1 MAIKISST
9 EVIDNSRVL
18 QNIAG
23 ANGVCNNFHATA
35 VAITTVLNFAL
46 PVMSLTMSG
55 PVTFTE
61 SNKLLGRSAL
71 LLLDTSVT
79 AYTPT
84 FSANIK
90 WQNATTPTWGDY
102 RYWQIALVCVDG
114 TNVRGIALGYE
125 FTGST
130 LTLNGGSGGTVT
142 VFDGSGG
149 PYNTGLA
156 VRFNTDGTV
165 EKGTFTQG
173 AAMTWVAAGNWITG
187 GAFTASEYDVRFTNW
202 ADTGGGA
209 SENFDTKPVADDSW
223 ISLSSN
229 RTWQKD
235 STTTDILNW
244 SGDFEVR
251 KNAGAPPATGSSSWT
266 FVLENT

>member
-23 ANGVCNNFHATA
+23 ANGVYNNFHAA
-35 VAITTVLNFAL
+35 SVAITTVLNFAL

-71 LLLDTSVT
+71 LLLDTSAT

-102 RYWQIALVCVDG
+102 QYWQIALQCVDG

-125 FTGST
+125 FTGSG
-130 LTLNGGSGGTVT
+130 LTLDGGSGGSHTVL
-142 VFDGSGG
+142 DGVA
-149 PYNTGLA
+149 PYDTGLA
-156 VRFNTDGTV
+156 IRFKTDGTV
-165 EKGTFTQG
+165 EKGKYTNG
-173 AAMTWVAAGNWITG
+173 AAMSWVAAGNWITG

-202 ADTGGGA
+202 AAVTGGGLA
-209 SENFDTKPVADDSW
+209 NWVTKPVADDSW
-223 ISLSSN
+223 ISLSSERFWN
-229 RTWQKD
+229 RAA
-235 STTTDILNW
+235 TTGIELQWT
-244 SGDFEVR
+244 GDYEVR
-251 KNAGAPPATGSSSWT
+251 KSAGAPPATGSSSWT
-266 FVLENT
+266 FTLDNVV